1 MPGRRER
8 CSPVPA
14 AAPGEPSIPEGRGR
28 RSAPAQS
35 ADAGGVSPSP
45 DWPLRAAARPIGSRR
60 GCDGRREGTKSV
72 GRCALVPGHGWRGL
86 ATRALPP
93 GAGGGRRR
101 RGGQEPRLLPGTGAR
116 PARVRTCVA
125 ADAGRLQ
132 QNAPGGSAAGLGW
145 VPAGR
150 ARVLGDPAKG
160 RRLFCLH
167 AAPVSP
173 APPSLF
179 CSADSKPGKSRGAP
193 RIYTRTGDQGFSST
207 FTGERRAKD
216 DPVFEALGTLDELSS
231 AVGAEFGSESG
242 HTFVEELHKV
252 QCMLQD
258 AGSNVATP
266 VSSARESHMKRTSF
280 SEKPVLELESWID
293 KYSDQLPPLA
303 TFILPSGGKSSAA
316 LHLSR
321 AVCRRAERWRVTLF
335 FLVSRLSDYL
345 FVLARF
351 AAKQE
356 GKKEQI
362 YRRTEPQN

>member
-1 MPGRRER
+1 MAGTGWR
-8 CSPVPA
+8 
-14 AAPGEPSIPEGRGR
+14 RGR
-28 RSAPAQS
+28 FLLARVASGGGARSRASCREP
-35 ADAGGVSPSP
+35 GP
-45 DWPLRAAARPIGSRR
+45 D
-60 GCDGRREGTKSV
+60 
-72 GRCALVPGHGWRGL
+72 
-86 ATRALPP
+86 PP
-93 GAGGGRRR
+93 G
-101 RGGQEPRLLPGTGAR
+101 P
-116 PARVRTCVA
+116 
-125 ADAGRLQ
+125 
-132 QNAPGGSAAGLGW
+132 
-145 VPAGR
+145 
-150 ARVLGDPAKG
+150 
-160 RRLFCLH
+160 
-167 AAPVSP
+167 
-173 APPSLF
+173 
-179 CSADSKPGKSRGAP
+179 DSKPGKSPGAP

-216 DPVFEALGTLDELSS
+216 DQVFEALGTLDELSS
-231 AVGAEFGSESG
+231 AVGLSAEFGSESG

-303 TFILPSGGKSSAA
+303 SFILPSGGKSSAA

-321 AVCRRAERWRVTLF
+321 AVCRRAERCVVP
-335 FLVSRLSDYL
+335 LVKTGEAGANVAKYLNRLSDYL

-362 YRRTEPQN
+362 YRRMEPKN